1 MLRVLQVAE
10 VCSQMAQTLIKVKGA
25 MRLSMVVWEEQVKA
39 PVTQVV
45 EMAVSAEVVA
55 QNGIMS
61 PEAEVAVDIAEVK
74 EVTPMGM

>member
-1 MLRVLQVAE
+1 
-10 VCSQMAQTLIKVKGA
+10 MAQTLIKVKGA

-39 PVTQVV
+39 PVIQVV